1 MPLDARA
8 FVRAKRDGQTHDP
21 EVLREFIAACVKREV
36 PDYQASAWLM
46 AAFLRGLDARETD
59 ALTQAFL
66 HSGRVFDWSR
76 LGVAADKHSTGGV
89 GDKVS
94 LVLAPIVAACGVPVP
109 MVSGRGLGHTGGTL
123 DKLESIPGFRTQM
136 EPAAMAAQMQK
147 LGVIMVGQGP
157 DLAPADG
164 HFYALRDV
172 TATVEFEPF
181 IVSSIVSKKIAEGAR
196 ALVYDVKCG
205 NGAFMKIRETARS
218 LAARLVGTTRAMGAA
233 ATACVTDMS
242 WPIGRAV
249 GNALEVGESWRV
261 LRGDDVPGTRALT
274 LALAAEMVR
283 LAQGAGSTDAALA
296 RVTRTLAGGQAAE
309 KFLALV
315 HAQGGDTRALEGG
328 QPFQPAPAVMELR
341 APRAG
346 HLAACDC
353 FALGEAVVAMG
364 GGRRAKEDAVDPR
377 VGLVMLRER
386 GARLAAGE
394 VFAALHLAATDAA
407 MAARVTACF
416 TLADAAPAALP
427 ADLVLERVTA

>member
-1 MPLDARA
+1 VLDARA
-8 FVRAKRDGQTHDP
+8 FLRAKRDGQAHDP
-21 EVLREFIAACVKREV
+21 GALREFIAACARREI

-46 AAFLRGLDARETD
+46 AAFLRGLDAAETD

-66 HSGRVFDWSR
+66 HSGRVFDWAR

-89 GDKVS
+89 GDKIS
-94 LVLAPIVAACGVPVP
+94 LVLAPLVAACGVPVP

-172 TATVEFEPF
+172 TSTVEFEPF

-196 ALVYDVKCG
+196 AIAYDVKCG
-205 NGAFMKIRETARS
+205 NGAFMKTREAARS
-218 LAARLVGTTRAMGAA
+218 LATRLVATSRAMGAA

-242 WPIGRAV
+242 WPIGHAV
-249 GNALEVGESWRV
+249 GNALEVAESWQV
-261 LRGDDVPGTRALT
+261 LSGDAVPGTRPLT

-283 LAQGAGSTDAALA
+283 LAGAAPNADAALA
-296 RVTRTLAGGQAAE
+296 RVTAALDGGQATE

-315 HAQGGDTRALEGG
+315 HAQGGDTRALEHGEA
-328 QPFQPAPAVMELR
+328 FRTAPAAVELR

-377 VGLVMLRER
+377 VGLVLTRER
-386 GARLAAGE
+386 GARLATGE
-394 VFAALHLAATDAA
+394 AFATLHLAAPDEA

-416 TLADAAPAALP
+416 TFADAPPAALP
-427 ADLVLERVTA
+427 SDLVLERVTA